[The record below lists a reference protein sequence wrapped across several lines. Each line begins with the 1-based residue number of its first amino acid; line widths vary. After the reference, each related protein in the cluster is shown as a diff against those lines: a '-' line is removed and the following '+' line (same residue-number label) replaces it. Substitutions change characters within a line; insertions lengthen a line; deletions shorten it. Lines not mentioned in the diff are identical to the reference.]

1 MRGFQNLHGDD
12 DNMQR
17 GGGGR
22 DREAAYDSGDG
33 VAGFKGLSRGY
44 DVTAAKVP
52 HEKFGRG
59 QRSGPRGS
67 GQ

>member
-1 MRGFQNLHGDD
+1 MRDFQIVHGDD

-22 DREAAYDSGDG
+22 DREAPDDSGDG
-33 VAGFKGLSRGY
+33 VAGFKGVSRGHHG
-44 DVTAAKVP
+44 TAAKVP
-52 HEKFGRG
+52 NEKLGRG
-59 QRSGPRGS
+59 QRGDPRGS